1 MIAFMLVCEFLYILI
16 LFYFSGFETRT
27 MTVSCPKD
35 LSVGHLNIYHLANKV
50 TDVNVLVHQTD
61 ILHIFGVS
69 EFRLTFY
76 VSDEVV
82 SIPNYSI
89 LRRDAMNLD
98 IQGSRCMFITLLGI
112 SLIAAMIWNLRM

>member
-1 MIAFMLVCEFLYILI
+1 M
-16 LFYFSGFETRT
+16 
-27 MTVSCPKD
+27 SCLKD
-35 LSVGHLNIYHLANKV
+35 LSVRHLNIDHLANEV
-50 TDVNVLVHQTD
+50 TDVNVFVHQSFYTF
-61 ILHIFGVS
+61 LVS
-69 EFRLTFY
+69 ESMFTSY